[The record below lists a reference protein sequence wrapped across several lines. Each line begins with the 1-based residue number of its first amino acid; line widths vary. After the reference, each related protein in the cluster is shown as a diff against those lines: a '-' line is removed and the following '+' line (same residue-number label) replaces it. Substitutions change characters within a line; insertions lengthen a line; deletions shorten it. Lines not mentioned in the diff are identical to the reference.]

1 MSVPLNIL
9 CVIVIIY
16 FLLTFLEV
24 MVSYLPSYFTFNS
37 SLAVKS
43 VHLKFLVI
51 FDTTSRDV
59 CKFFFGCNIKFEFA
73 TIESYSSVDS
83 WPKYIKKISAN
94 SCGYTY
100 HGKWLSQ
107 GK

>member
-9 CVIVIIY
+9 CVIVIFY

-59 CKFFFGCNIKFEFA
+59 CKFLAVTSNL
-73 TIESYSSVDS
+73 
-83 WPKYIKKISAN
+83 N
-94 SCGYTY
+94 LLL
-100 HGKWLSQ
+100 LSHIVALTA
-107 GK
+107 GRNT